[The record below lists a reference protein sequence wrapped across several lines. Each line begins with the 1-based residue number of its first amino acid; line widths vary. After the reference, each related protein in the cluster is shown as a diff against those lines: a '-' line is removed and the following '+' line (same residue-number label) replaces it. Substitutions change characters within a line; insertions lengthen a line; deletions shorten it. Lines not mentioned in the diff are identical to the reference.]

1 LGLRRNTFQMNE
13 ARRLHPTNKKR
24 GAFVSNL
31 SQLTVAEITRQFES
45 GHLSPVDLIDSY
57 LSNIERGNSFNHAY
71 IDVYFKE
78 ARMAAEAA
86 DLARRSGHSLG
97 AFHGLPFALKDIVEL
112 KGKVTTG
119 GSMAWRNR
127 VSAVTAPFVQRLFA
141 SGLIV
146 LGKTHTVEFAFGAW
160 GTNEHLGTP
169 RNPWDR
175 KEHRVPGGS
184 SSGSAVAV
192 ATRMAPWAIGSDTGG
207 SVRIPASFCGLT
219 GLKTTVGVVATQNV
233 IPLSTTLDTIGPIT
247 RSAED
252 AALIFDLLRDPNQCR
267 RSRPA
272 LGSDNL
278 RGVRLGMISD
288 TERLVVSDGVLR
300 AYDRS
305 LLDLEALGAEISAV
319 PNLPNLSSF
328 TDMAAAML
336 AMEGYSFKAE
346 MIEDDSL
353 PLDEQVRARFRSG
366 RQLFAGDYL
375 AMLRERERSRVVFD
389 KALEGFDAYL
399 TPTTPT
405 TAILVSEVQSTSYNA
420 GHFTRPV
427 NLMERCAV
435 VVPNG
440 MSEGLPTSLQIV
452 CASNEDDLALRI
464 ACAFQNATQWHLA
477 QPEGSA

>member
-1 LGLRRNTFQMNE
+1 MSNPS
-13 ARRLHPTNKKR
+13 RL
-24 GAFVSNL
+24 S
-31 SQLTVAEITRQFES
+31 VAEITRQFES
-45 GHLSPVDLIDSY
+45 GYLSPVDLVDSY
-57 LSNIERGNSFNHAY
+57 LGNIERDDSFNHAY
-71 IDVYFKE
+71 IDVYARE

-97 AFHGLPFALKDIVEL
+97 PFHGLPFALKDIVEL

-127 VSAVTAPFVQRLFA
+127 VSTVTAPFVQRLFA

-175 KEHRVPGGS
+175 KHHRTPGGS

-207 SVRIPASFCGLT
+207 SIRIPSSFCGLT
-219 GLKTTVGVVATQNV
+219 GLKTTVGAVATRNV
-233 IPLSTTLDTIGPIT
+233 IPLSTTLDTIGPIA

-252 AALIFDLLRDPNQCR
+252 AALIFDLLRGPNQCR
-267 RSRPA
+267 HPRPA
-272 LGSDNL
+272 LRSDHLKGL
-278 RGVRLGMISD
+278 RFGMISD
-288 TERLVVSDGVLR
+288 TERSVVSDGVLK
-300 AYDRS
+300 AYDKS

-319 PNLPNLSSF
+319 PNLPDLLVF

-336 AMEGYSFKAE
+336 AMEGYSFKPE
-346 MIEDDSL
+346 MIGDDSL

-366 RQLFAGDYL
+366 RRLFDGDYL
-375 AMLRERERSRVVFD
+375 SVLRERERSRVVFD
-389 KALEGFDAYL
+389 QALEGFDAYL

-405 TAILVSEVQSTSYNA
+405 TAILVSEVQGTSYNP

-435 VVPNG
+435 AVPNG
-440 MSEGLPTSLQIV
+440 MSEGLPTSLQII
-452 CASNEDDLALRI
+452 CAPNEDDLALRI
-464 ACAFQNATQWHLA
+464 ACAFQKATQWHLA
-477 QPEGSA
+477 QPEGD